1 MTMRYPAELEQPGLL
16 RDGRSVLIRPV
27 RAADEEAMLDFSRR
41 LSRRTLA
48 QRLLGPVPRFQ
59 RELLRQFVD
68 VDYTDHL
75 ALVAFLDDR
84 MIGVGRL
91 IRLEDSDHAEVTFT
105 IADEFQGMG
114 LGRLLLDR
122 LAAAAPA
129 IGVYVFEADVLTTN
143 TAMLHV
149 FATSG
154 YAPSITPEGY
164 LQHIVLRVDKRASA
178 LARISRR
185 EHRAARRSL
194 EKLLAP
200 RAVAVIG
207 ANRQPG
213 TIGHEILVNLI
224 AHGFPGPVYPV
235 NPAAAD
241 IAGRPAAARVQDLP
255 QPVDLAVIA
264 VPPVAAGPARG
275 RPRAFRRC
283 QPRPGSPGTPARGIR
298 ARSG

>member
-68 VDYTDHL
+68 VDYADHL

-91 IRLEDSDHAEVTFT
+91 IRLEDTDHAEVTFT

-129 IGVYVFEADVLTTN
+129 IGVYVFEADVLATN
-143 TAMLHV
+143 TAMLQV

-154 YAPSITPEGY
+154 YSPSITSEGH
-164 LQHIVLRVDKRASA
+164 LQHVVLRVDKRASA

-207 ANRQPG
+207 ANRRPG

-224 AHGFPGPVYPV
+224 THGFRGPVYPV

-241 IAGRPAAARVQDLP
+241 IAGRPAVARV
-255 QPVDLAVIA
+255 
-264 VPPVAAGPARG
+264 
-275 RPRAFRRC
+275 
-283 QPRPGSPGTPARGIR
+283 
-298 ARSG
+298 